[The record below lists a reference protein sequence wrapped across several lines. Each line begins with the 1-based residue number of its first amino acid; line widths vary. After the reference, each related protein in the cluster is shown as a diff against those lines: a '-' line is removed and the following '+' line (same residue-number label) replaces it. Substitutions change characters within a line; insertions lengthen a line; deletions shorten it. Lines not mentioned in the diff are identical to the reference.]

1 MMVAVLGV
9 VTGTMALDSL
19 IPSNII
25 VVKIMNLADGTP
37 NLQFRERFRDV
48 EE

>member
-1 MMVAVLGV
+1 MMTAALGV
-9 VTGTMALDSL
+9 VTGTMALDLL

-25 VVKIMNLADGTP
+25 VVKIINFADGTP